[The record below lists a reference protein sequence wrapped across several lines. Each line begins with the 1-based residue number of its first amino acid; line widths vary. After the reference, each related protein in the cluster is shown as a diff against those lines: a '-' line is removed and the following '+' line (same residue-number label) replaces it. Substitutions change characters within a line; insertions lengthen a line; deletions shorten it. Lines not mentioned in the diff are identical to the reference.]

1 MTFLVY
7 RIGALFIIMVSNF
20 GIIKKKKTHVL
31 RALEM
36 VILSYSVYDWAVYL
50 KDS

>member
-1 MTFLVY
+1 MTFLAY
-7 RIGALFIIMVSNF
+7 RIGAIMVANF
-20 GIIKKKKTHVL
+20 GIIKKKKKHVL

-36 VILSYSVYDWAVYL
+36 VILSYPVYEWPVYL

>member
-1 MTFLVY
+1 MTFLAY
-7 RIGALFIIMVSNF
+7 QIGALFIIMVSNF
-20 GIIKKKKTHVL
+20 GIIKKKKHVL

-36 VILSYSVYDWAVYL
+36 VILSYPVYEWAVYL